1 MIPPIAAAPTVARAI
16 YGLRL
21 AILSNAG
28 IAKRINETTPFTS
41 FPSGVKKSAAA
52 PSKVGHQS
60 FKNLPITFTFFSFL
74 GSANHF
80 MNLLNANPSSVN

>member
-1 MIPPIAAAPTVARAI
+1 MPPIAAAPTVAMAT

-21 AILSNAG
+21 AILSKAG

-41 FPSGVKKSAAA
+41 FPNGVKKSAAA

-60 FKNLPITFTFFSFL
+60 FKNLPMTCIFFWFL
-74 GSANHF
+74 GSANQF
-80 MNLLNANPSSVN
+80 MNLLNANPSKVN